1 MTEPQLH
8 KLNDENPKPFP
19 LRSGTRQVCPLSPF
33 LFNVVLEVLA
43 VAVWKNK
50 QRHPNQE
57 EVTVIIAEENPN
69 DSTNKLLGWAKS
81 SFRSF

>member
-1 MTEPQLH
+1 M
-8 KLNDENPKPFP
+8 LNGENPKAFP

-33 LFNVVLEVLA
+33 LFNAVLEVLA

-57 EVTVIIAEENPN
+57 EVTVTIAEENPN
-69 DSTNKLLGWAKS
+69 DSTNKLLGWPKS
-81 SFRSF
+81 SFRFF